1 MITATS
7 SSSGHCLCRNVHY
20 RFEGPRTWACF
31 CHCEDCRRNC
41 AAPIV
46 AYIGVPLDGF
56 RWQVREQEGTEPE
69 FYPSSQG
76 VKRFFRNQC
85 GTPMAFQAE
94 HYPGEIHL
102 YAATLENPQD
112 FKPTFHVHYREKL
125 SWLHLDDSLQRY
137 PRSAP
142 ADPVSTFVSVSP
154 RSIASRIAQARYN
167 SSRDLRLVR
176 GNACIAT

>member
-7 SSSGHCLCRNVHY
+7 SSSGHCLCSNVHY
-20 RFEGPRTWACF
+20 RFRGPRTWACF

-56 RWQVREQEGTEPE
+56 RWQVDEQEGTEPA

-76 VKRFFRNQC
+76 VKRFFCNQC

-102 YAATLENPQD
+102 YAATLE
-112 FKPTFHVHYREKL
+112 
-125 SWLHLDDSLQRY
+125 
-137 PRSAP
+137 
-142 ADPVSTFVSVSP
+142 
-154 RSIASRIAQARYN
+154 
-167 SSRDLRLVR
+167 SSRFQAHLSCALPGKAIMASFGRFTPSLS
-176 GNACIAT
+176 

>member
-1 MITATS
+1 MITTTS
-7 SSSGHCLCRNVHY
+7 SSSGHCLCRNVRY
-20 RFEGPRTWACF
+20 RFECPRTWACF

-56 RWQVREQEGTEPE
+56 RWQVGEQEGTKPA

-76 VKRFFRNQC
+76 VKRFFCNQC

-102 YAATLENPQD
+102 YAASLKNPQD
-112 FKPTFHVHYREKL
+112 FEPTFHVHYQEKL
-125 SWLHLDDSLQRY
+125 SWLHLDNSLHRY
-137 PRSAP
+137 PGNTPGDR
-142 ADPVSTFVSVSP
+142 DQ
-154 RSIASRIAQARYN
+154 RI
-167 SSRDLRLVR
+167 
-176 GNACIAT
+176 

>member
-1 MITATS
+1 MITTTS
-7 SSSGHCLCRNVHY
+7 SSSGHCLCRNVRY
-20 RFEGPRTWACF
+20 RFGGPRTWACI

-56 RWQVREQEGTEPE
+56 RWQVGKQEGTEPA

-76 VKRFFRNQC
+76 VKRFFCNQC

-102 YAATLENPQD
+102 YAATLEIL
-112 FKPTFHVHYREKL
+112 KI
-125 SWLHLDDSLQRY
+125 SS
-137 PRSAP
+137 P
-142 ADPVSTFVSVSP
+142 AFMCITGKSYHGFIWTIH
-154 RSIASRIAQARYN
+154 SIAILGVLLLIRTNA
-167 SSRDLRLVR
+167 SS
-176 GNACIAT
+176 

>member
-1 MITATS
+1 MILLDGNDNSNSILIRSLSMQECPLSVWRSA
-7 SSSGHCLCRNVHY
+7 N
-20 RFEGPRTWACF
+20 WACF
-31 CHCEDCRRNC
+31 CHCEECRLNC

-56 RWQVREQEGTEPE
+56 RWQVGEQEGTEPA

-76 VKRFFRNQC
+76 VKRFFCNQC

-112 FKPTFHVHYREKL
+112 FEPSFHMPYREKL
-125 SWLHLDDSLQRY
+125 SWLHLDDTLQRY
-137 PRSAP
+137 PRSAH
-142 ADPVSTFVSVSP
+142 AD
-154 RSIASRIAQARYN
+154 RN
-167 SSRDLRLVR
+167 
-176 GNACIAT
+176 

>member
-1 MITATS
+1 MLTATS
-7 SSSGHCLCRNVHY
+7 SSSGHCLCRNVRY
-20 RFEGPRTWACF
+20 RFGGPRTRACF

-56 RWQVREQEGTEPE
+56 RWQVGEQEGTEPA

-76 VKRFFRNQC
+76 VKRFFCNQC

-102 YAATLENPQD
+102 YGATLKNPED
-112 FKPTFHVHYREKL
+112 FEPTFHLHYREKL
-125 SWLHLDDSLQRY
+125 SWLHLDDSLHRY
-137 PRSAP
+137 PGSAP
-142 ADPVSTFVSVSP
+142 ADQDQ
-154 RSIASRIAQARYN
+154 RI
-167 SSRDLRLVR
+167 
-176 GNACIAT
+176 

>member
-1 MITATS
+1 MRYWVGMITATP
-7 SSSGHCLCRNVHY
+7 SSSGHCLCRNVGY

-31 CHCEDCRRNC
+31 CHCEECRRNC

-56 RWQVREQEGTEPE
+56 LWQVGEQEGTEPA

-76 VKRFFRNQC
+76 VKRFFCNQC

-102 YAATLENPQD
+102 YAATLKKSWRFRAHLSCALPGKAIMAS
-112 FKPTFHVHYREKL
+112 FGRFTPSL
-125 SWLHLDDSLQRY
+125 SWECSCWSGPTHLAANLHL
-137 PRSAP
+137 
-142 ADPVSTFVSVSP
+142 
-154 RSIASRIAQARYN
+154 
-167 SSRDLRLVR
+167 
-176 GNACIAT
+176 C